1 MNSRRNLDRV
11 AIVNDGIKDISV
23 TQAQPFQSD
32 NVNIKLA
39 DRKLIVSNGVWE
51 MSASVHAFPFASLN
65 KGKMLLDIELK
76 PLVNVEA
83 DTVAPHGILGQS
95 YDGDQFDFDGAR
107 DTAQAGEMTTK
118 AQGEGAIE
126 GTIADYKMTSR
137 FDTQFIYSRFDKL
150 TAKPRDTNKL
160 TGKKRVKVAGGSTV
174 QAASA
179 PADMVEA

>member
-118 AQGEGAIE
+118 AQV
-126 GTIADYKMTSR
+126 S
-137 FDTQFIYSRFDKL
+137 FISYTLHMHMPIFQLGVPPNHHRL
-150 TAKPRDTNKL
+150 PLA
-160 TGKKRVKVAGGSTV
+160 
-174 QAASA
+174 
-179 PADMVEA
+179 